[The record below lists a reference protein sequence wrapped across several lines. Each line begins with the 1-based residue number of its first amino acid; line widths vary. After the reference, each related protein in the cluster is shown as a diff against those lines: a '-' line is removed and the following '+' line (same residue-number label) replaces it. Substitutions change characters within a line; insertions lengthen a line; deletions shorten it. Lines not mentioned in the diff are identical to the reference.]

1 MKELKE
7 RVATN
12 EARLDIH
19 AKEIKELVSA
29 VNNLQENI
37 GMIDVYK
44 EIIKNSEESRESTK
58 MTYKFITII
67 ITILSILIIV
77 LGITIF
83 ATQKEFTRY
92 REDSIPKGEIIEL
105 LKGMQ

>member
-1 MKELKE
+1 MKDLKE
-7 RVATN
+7 KVAGN
-12 EARLDIH
+12 ETRLDIH
-19 AKEIKELVSA
+19 AKKIEELMCS

-44 EIIKNSEESRESTK
+44 EIIKSSEETHQISKE
-58 MTYKFITII
+58 TYKFITII

-83 ATQKEFTRY
+83 FNQKEFTRY
-92 REDSIPKGEIIEL
+92 REESITKTEIIDI
-105 LKGMQ
+105 LKSLE

>member
-7 RVATN
+7 RVSAN

-19 AKEIKELVSA
+19 AKEIRNLVDS
-29 VNNLQENI
+29 VNNLEENL

-67 ITILSILIIV
+67 ITILSVLIII
-77 LGITIF
+77 LGITI
-83 ATQKEFTRY
+83 TINQKEFTRY